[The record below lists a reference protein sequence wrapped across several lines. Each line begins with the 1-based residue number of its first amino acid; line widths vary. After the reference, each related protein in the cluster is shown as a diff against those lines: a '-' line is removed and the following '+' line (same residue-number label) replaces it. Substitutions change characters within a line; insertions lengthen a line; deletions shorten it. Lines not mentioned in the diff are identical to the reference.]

1 MKTSSGHQAQPRQES
16 FLAPE
21 APDQPSA
28 DPAGH
33 RAAPPAGPSSARDT
47 PLSVPG
53 SPLAVRMRPRSLDEF
68 VGQEHLVGPGKALRR
83 AIEQDRLG
91 SLILWGPPGTGKT
104 TLAWLIAGTT
114 QAHFASLSAVTDG
127 MADLRRVIDEAKRR
141 RQGWAAER
149 VGRGHGEAPP
159 EAGPR
164 RGTGQRTVLLVDEVH
179 RWSKAQQDALLPC
192 VEDGTVVLVGATTEN
207 PYFDII
213 APLRSRL
220 RIFHLEPLRDSD
232 VRALLRRALSDPD
245 RGLGDLG
252 LTCDQAALEQIVALS
267 GGDARMALNAL
278 EAAALAL
285 PPESQGVITPEVVAE
300 AMQRRQVRYDR
311 AGDDHYQTVSA
322 FIKSLRGSDPD
333 AAVFY
338 LAKMLA
344 AGEEPRFIARRMV
357 ILASEDVGNADP
369 QGLLVATAAAE
380 AVERIGLPEAGL
392 NLAQAATYLATAP
405 KSNRAAQALWRAQAA
420 IEAGANTEV
429 PLHLRNA
436 SFGGA
441 RSLGYGQGY
450 KYAHDFQG
458 AHLAQRHLPDGVDER
473 FYQPGDQG
481 YEQEIAARLGRWA
494 AQSAGDGRPVRERA
508 G

>member
-1 MKTSSGHQAQPRQES
+1 VR
-16 FLAPE
+16 L
-21 APDQPSA
+21 
-28 DPAGH
+28 
-33 RAAPPAGPSSARDT
+33 R
-47 PLSVPG
+47 PLS
-53 SPLAVRMRPRSLDEF
+53 LEEF
-68 VGQEHLVGPGKALRR
+68 AGQPHLMGPGKPLRL

-91 SLILWGPPGTGKT
+91 SMILWGPPGTGKT
-104 TLAWLIAGTT
+104 TLAWLIARRTR
-114 QAHFASLSAVTDG
+114 AHFASLSAVTDG
-127 MADLRRVIDEAKRR
+127 VADLRRVIDEARRR
-141 RQGWAAER
+141 RQL
-149 VGRGHGEAPP
+149 
-159 EAGPR
+159 
-164 RGTGQRTVLLVDEVH
+164 GQRTVLLVDEVH
-179 RWSKAQQDALLPC
+179 RWSKAQQDALLPY
-192 VEDGTVVLVGATTEN
+192 VEDGTVILIGATTEN
-207 PYFDII
+207 PYFDVI

-220 RIFHLEPLRDSD
+220 RIFHLEPLPDED
-232 VRALLRRALSDPD
+232 VASLVRRALADPE
-245 RGLGDLG
+245 RGLGGRG
-252 LTCDQAALEQIVALS
+252 LTLGVEALDQIVRLS

-285 PPESQGVITPEVVAE
+285 PPAGGEITPEGVAE
-300 AMQRRQVRYDR
+300 AVQRRQVRYDR

-344 AGEEPRFIARRMV
+344 AGEDPRFIARRMV

-369 QGLLVATAAAE
+369 QGLVVATAAAE

-441 RSLGYGQGY
+441 RALGYGQGY
-450 KYAHDFQG
+450 KYAHDFEG
-458 AHLAQRHLPDGVDER
+458 AHVAQRYLPAGVEGG
-473 FYQPGDQG
+473 FYEPGDQG
-481 YEQEIAARLGRWA
+481 YEREIGARLRRWRD
-494 AQSAGDGRPVRERA
+494 SAPLPEPA
-508 G
+508 